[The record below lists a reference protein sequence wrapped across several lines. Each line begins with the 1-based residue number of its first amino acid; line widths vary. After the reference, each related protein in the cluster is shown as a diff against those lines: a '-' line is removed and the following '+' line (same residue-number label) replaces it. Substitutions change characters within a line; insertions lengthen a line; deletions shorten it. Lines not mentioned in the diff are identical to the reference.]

1 MTTTNIY
8 YKNNYK
14 ELVEDMVYEFTEN
27 NPTSYEEL
35 SEDEMKEVLNELG
48 VELTKKE
55 FYQIYD
61 LIEDILCER
70 YLEEEEEKQK
80 EWYRY
85 LNTIDRADAE
95 YLLYNW
101 K

>member
-35 SEDEMKEVLNELG
+35 SEDEMKEVLNELR

-70 YLEEEEEKQK
+70 YLKEEEEKQK

-95 YLLYNW
+95 YLLYN
-101 K
+101 

>member
-27 NPTSYEEL
+27 NPTSCEEL
-35 SEDEMKEVLNELG
+35 SEDEMNEFLKDIG
-48 VELTKKE
+48 VVLTKKE
-55 FYQIYD
+55 FYHIYD
-61 LIEDILCER
+61 LIDDILYER
-70 YLEEEEEKQK
+70 YLKEKEKEKEE
-80 EWYRY
+80 WFRY
-85 LNTIDRADAE
+85 LKTIDRADAE